1 MSELSDLYQEVLL
14 DHYRSPRNRRK
25 LDGAARR
32 AEGFNPLCGDRVTI
46 YLDVDGER
54 VRDASFE
61 GSGCAIST
69 AAASL
74 MTESVKGKSPEE
86 VENLFRRFHELV
98 TSAPDSEPSTKGLG
112 KLALFAGVREF
123 PIRIKCAIL
132 AWHTLQ
138 AALADRRETVS
149 TEGPEI

>member
-14 DHYRSPRNRRK
+14 DHYRSPRNRRR

-74 MTESVKGKSPEE
+74 MTESVRGKSRDE
-86 VENLFRRFHELV
+86 VEALFRRFHGLV
-98 TSAPDSEPSTKGLG
+98 TGAPDSDPSTEGLG
-112 KLALFAGVREF
+112 KLAVFAGVREF

-138 AALADRRETVS
+138 AALNDRRETVS